1 MISIEEL
8 KQNELY
14 SLNNAKKIW
23 ESDHRGLD
31 NIHVKCELENI
42 ANKLTNFDEYIKEVV
57 ARNAVVA
64 QDTIASVGFS
74 NFVKGATNF
83 LEIKED
89 DPISSELHLQD
100 IETYGSALAIGDNL
114 VQKIY
119 ESYGFTDML
128 PTKKDIR
135 LLEGEHASL
144 NTNDINYISQSNE
157 LEREIVLAKKHR
169 GENTQYFR
177 TDAQVN
183 AVFDNRNL
191 ALGQNR
197 KSL

>member
-31 NIHVKCELENI
+31 NIHVKRELENI

-135 LLEGEHASL
+135 LLEGEYASL

>member
-31 NIHVKCELENI
+31 NIHVKRELENI

-135 LLEGEHASL
+135 LLEGEYASL
-144 NTNDINYISQSNE
+144 NTNDMNYISQSNE

>member
-31 NIHVKCELENI
+31 NIHVKRELENI

>member
-31 NIHVKCELENI
+31 NIHVKRELENI

-64 QDTIASVGFS
+64 QDTIASIGFT
-74 NFVKGATNF
+74 NFVKAPTNF

-100 IETYGSALAIGDNL
+100 IETYGSALAIGDTL

-119 ESYGFTDML
+119 ESYGFTDTL
-128 PTKKDIR
+128 PTKRVIY
-135 LLEGEHASL
+135 LLESEYASPSSDEL
-144 NTNDINYISQSNE
+144 NHINE
-157 LEREIVLAKKHR
+157 VEREIVLAKKHR

-183 AVFDNRNL
+183 EIFNKRNM
-191 ALGQNR
+191 ALVQNR

>member
-135 LLEGEHASL
+135 LLEGEYASL